1 MLANGIDSDTIK
13 EIISKYGFSSSKD
26 ITMNEYNNICND
38 IEQLKARA

>member
-1 MLANGIDSDTIK
+1 MLANGIDSNTIK
-13 EIISKYGFSSSKD
+13 EVIGKYGFSSSKD